1 MLEIVGLEVTTEGVV
16 RAAVLQYTLG
26 ESSAGCV
33 VQGGAGAGNKQL
45 ITVYCITCFDV
56 TRGVSFVHYD
66 FNELTIRPTPPG
78 HVAVTYTWG

>member
-1 MLEIVGLEVTTEGVV
+1 VLEIVGLEVTTEGVI

-33 VQGGAGAGNKQL
+33 VAAGVGNKQL
-45 ITVYCITCFDV
+45 ITVYCITCFHV

-78 HVAVTYTWG
+78 HVAVTYTLG